1 MASGTQGYSKTT
13 TDKSLAETLL
23 SEYKKLR
30 KKAKSG
36 GTDEPLDPANI
47 KFVQDSVQAVDD
59 FIITGIN
66 GINAMFTSASA
77 TDDLD
82 PAILEGDGVID
93 ITAEVVTESKKQ
105 TALLE
110 QQNTLLGS
118 FIDLKTDI
126 LADSK
131 RLRQEERMEDE
142 EFLSG
147 TQGFRKKKED
157 KKGGGGGGGL
167 FGAIDAITDTVQLVQ
182 MFRKGRWLSKLTNLG
197 KGFNFKNP
205 FSKASKATN
214 LNKTQNLLP
223 SSSSIPFKPDG
234 TFTNLGKNADMGKV
248 FNTTA
253 VEVGKSGSSINKINK
268 TADLS
273 TNLNKIVNNGSSTSK
288 IVNNS
293 SALTKVGGDAN
304 KLTKITEGSKGL
316 KLLNNTPAKFA
327 IPGLSLFS
335 GVSNMAQGNYAEGA
349 LDLADAGVDTAM
361 ATGVMSS
368 TTGAGAVLG
377 PAIAVTGAGLVSGW
391 LGELTRGTD
400 DWIRGDGT
408 NTARNIAGDVTA
420 GLSGALETV
429 GAPFTALFA
438 GVDSLIKTGGFE
450 ESNKKMAEVD
460 TNLREG
466 FRKFLNV
473 WDPMNIISD
482 EVGGF
487 GTLRL
492 YGEENQKNAKEQLLK
507 DKGIITDGDDS
518 TGDQANAFSAE
529 NVLGADGVEV
539 ASTDLTGVLGDT
551 TNNNFSKVN
560 GQNFFQTSN
569 STTTGNLK
577 GLTDEDYKWLAY
589 AISGEAAQG
598 TDDVYGVA
606 ASILNRKARGDG
618 SIEEIIKAPGQYEAF
633 EKGTMVDSPEIQALL
648 QSDEGQAK
656 LMEALRVLKGR
667 TDFKGQSELGNRV
680 ATEDP
685 MFDKKGNFFHHSW
698 QTSGDSVKPEGWKPV
713 DWQQYIP
720 GEGIE
725 GAQGLNGKLSQKV
738 ANLSSETSGSP
749 TFVFV
754 PSTSGSNNNVASN
767 QGSTAMNFSQ
777 LPTEN
782 KNLDL
787 YKFNSFQRLNA

>member
-30 KKAKSG
+30 KRAKAG
-36 GTDEPLDPANI
+36 GSDEPLDPANI

-66 GINAMFTSASA
+66 GINSMFTSA
-77 TDDLD
+77 
-82 PAILEGDGVID
+82 
-93 ITAEVVTESKKQ
+93 TAEDYEPVSYDDGSAIDVEIVTENKKQ

-110 QQNTLLGS
+110 QQNTLLGA
-118 FIDLKTDI
+118 FIDLKEDQ

-131 RLRQEERMEDE
+131 RLRQEERMEGE

-147 TQGFRKKKED
+147 TQGWRKRKED
-157 KKGGGGGGGL
+157 KKGGGGGGGGGL

-223 SSSSIPFKPDG
+223 SSSSIPFKESG
-234 TFTNLGKNADMGKV
+234 TFTNLGKNSKV
-248 FNTTA
+248 GDFVNVTS
-253 VEVGKSGSSINKINK
+253 EVIPSGGSVNKVNKIVD
-268 TADLS
+268 TS
-273 TNLNKIVNNGSSTSK
+273 TNLNKVVNNGSSASK

-293 SALTKVGGDAN
+293 SALTKVSGDAN
-304 KLTKITEGSKGL
+304 KLTKITEGSKGF
-316 KLLNNTPAKFA
+316 KLLNNTPVKYA

-361 ATGVMSS
+361 ATGAMSS

-429 GAPFTALFA
+429 GAPFTALFS

-473 WDPMNIISD
+473 WDPMNVISD

-529 NVLGADGVEV
+529 NILGADGVEV

-551 TNNNFSKVN
+551 TNNNISKVN
-560 GQNFFQTSN
+560 GQNFFQTSS
-569 STTTGNLK
+569 STTTGQLK
-577 GLTDEDYKWLAY
+577 GLTEDDYKWLAY
-589 AISGEAAQG
+589 AVSGEAAQG

-633 EKGTMVDSPEIQALL
+633 EKGTMVDSPEIQSLL
-648 QSDEGQAK
+648 QSEEGQAK

-685 MFDKKGNFFHHSW
+685 MFDPTGNFFHHSW
-698 QTSGDSVKPEGWKPV
+698 QTSGDSEKPEGWKPAN
-713 DWQQYIP
+713 WQQYIP

-738 ANLSSETSGSP
+738 AGLSSETSGSP
-749 TFVFV
+749 TFVFI
-754 PSTSGSNNNVASN
+754 PSPSGSNNNAGSN
-767 QGSTAMNFSQ
+767 EGSTNMNFAQ

-782 KNLDL
+782 RNLDP
-787 YKFNSFQRLNA
+787 YKFNSLQRLNA